1 MGYTNVAV
9 DPMGNDEWERRGY
22 KTWTIEDITAA
33 EEPEAVRDEEPAKPA
48 APSDIKQG
56 AFPGSIDDNFFIE
69 LARNN
74 PESVQLIDVREPD
87 EFEKG
92 HIATARR
99 MNVAEIRAAMDGFD
113 TSERPIVLYCATGA
127 RSRTWKST
135 TWTPACPS
143 PLTADLNSNKTY
155 LLKPHTPR
163 APGTEKV
170 I

>member
-1 MGYTNVAV
+1 MGYTNVVV

-33 EEPEAVRDEEPAKPA
+33 EEPEAVKVEDPAKPA

-56 AFPGSIDDNFFIE
+56 AFPGSIDDDFFIE

-113 TSERPIVLYCATGA
+113 TSERPIILYCATGA
-127 RSRTWKST
+127 RSGEAYFTFQDMRPDLEVYYLDANLSF
-135 TWTPACPS
+135 TPDGS
-143 PLTADLNSNKTY
+143 FEIK
-155 LLKPHTPR
+155 
-163 APGTEKV
+163 
-170 I
+170 